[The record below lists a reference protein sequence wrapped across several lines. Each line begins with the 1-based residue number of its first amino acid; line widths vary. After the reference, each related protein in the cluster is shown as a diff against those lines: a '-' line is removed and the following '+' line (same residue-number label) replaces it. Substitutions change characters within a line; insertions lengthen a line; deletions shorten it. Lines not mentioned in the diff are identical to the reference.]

1 MDAIRKKMQSLKSE
15 TDSLYKTIAD
25 FEEATAEAV
34 KRADQADC
42 DIRDYGK
49 KVQQLEIGFDETNDK
64 LTKATE
70 SLEEADKQFK
80 EVESDVAALSRR
92 IMLMEEEDKKS
103 AEQLCQTVT
112 KLAMNSK
119 AADNVMKAIKVVENT
134 CLNNEVTI
142 EELDKNLRT
151 TTKMAS
157 DNEQKLDELSRKL
170 GVQEAELKRAV
181 ERAELAEK
189 NLKSIEDELETV
201 GDNMKQ
207 LEKSAEKALLREEK
221 LVEKIYNLQ
230 NKYKITEAKFE
241 YGEMN
246 ITKLNQRIDDI
257 EDEIYREKMK
267 IKKCSDEMDDTFD
280 DMLRNY

>member
-1 MDAIRKKMQSLKSE
+1 MMQSLKSE
-15 TDSLYKTIAD
+15 TDTLYATIAK
-25 FEEATAEAV
+25 FEEDTREAV
-34 KRADQADC
+34 KRAEQADC

-80 EVESDVAALSRR
+80 EVESDVSALTRR

-103 AEQLCQTVT
+103 ADQLCTTVT
-112 KLAMNSK
+112 KLALMSK
-119 AADNVMKAIKVVENT
+119 SADNVMKTIKVVENT
-134 CLNNEVTI
+134 CLHNEVSI
-142 EELDKNLRT
+142 EELDKNLRAT
-151 TTKMAS
+151 VKMAS

-189 NLKSIEDELETV
+189 NLKDIEEELETV
-201 GDNMKQ
+201 GENMKQ
-207 LEKSAEKALLREEK
+207 LETSAEKALEREDK

-230 NKYKITEAKFE
+230 TKYKSTEARFE

-257 EDEIYREKMK
+257 EDEIYREKLK
-267 IKKCSDEMDDTFD
+267 IQKCANELDDTFD
-280 DMLRNY
+280 DMLTNY